1 MAGHSV
7 RSGAHIFVLIRHT
20 RSNAVPVSYRCVTA
34 ARGALVTETNPGM
47 DLQTVLEQYADE
59 IRRCRYGSFRG
70 VIKDGKI
77 VIFAVE
83 QEWRPQLET
92 HVEPRDTKAER

>member
-1 MAGHSV
+1 M
-7 RSGAHIFVLIRHT
+7 
-20 RSNAVPVSYRCVTA
+20 
-34 ARGALVTETNPGM
+34 TETSVGM
-47 DLQTVLEQYADE
+47 DLKTVLEKYADE

-83 QEWRPQLET
+83 HEWRPQLESRT
-92 HVEPRDTKAER
+92 ALPQEQQ

>member
-1 MAGHSV
+1 MAESD
-7 RSGAHIFVLIRHT
+7 T
-20 RSNAVPVSYRCVTA
+20 
-34 ARGALVTETNPGM
+34 GM
-47 DLQTVLEQYADE
+47 DLQTVVERYADE

-83 QEWRPQLET
+83 HEWRPQLEGRP
-92 HVEPRDTKAER
+92 PRPNGKADYPSETSAESR

>member
-1 MAGHSV
+1 MTELD
-7 RSGAHIFVLIRHT
+7 SG
-20 RSNAVPVSYRCVTA
+20 S
-34 ARGALVTETNPGM
+34 
-47 DLQTVLEQYADE
+47 DLQAVLDRYAEE

-83 QEWRPQLET
+83 HEWRPRLEKRGEQR
-92 HVEPRDTKAER
+92 VRPEEGRA

>member
-1 MAGHSV
+1 MIG
-7 RSGAHIFVLIRHT
+7 RSIHT
-20 RSNAVPVSYRCVTA
+20 PSSRESLSSGVTTDGGTAVA
-34 ARGALVTETNPGM
+34 ELDPGM
-47 DLQTVLEQYADE
+47 DLETVLERYAEE

-83 QEWRPQLET
+83 HEWRPQLEKRR
-92 HVEPRDTKAER
+92 ERRDPKGEKT